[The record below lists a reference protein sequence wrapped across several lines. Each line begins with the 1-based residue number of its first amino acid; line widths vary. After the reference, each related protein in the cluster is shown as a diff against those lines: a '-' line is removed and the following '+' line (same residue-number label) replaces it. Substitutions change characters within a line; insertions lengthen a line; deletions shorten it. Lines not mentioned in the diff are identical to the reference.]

1 MGFRLR
7 TRSRSA
13 LQAVALALLL
23 AGLVMGRPSITEAA
37 DPIANAGGPYSGDE
51 GQQITFTGDA
61 SDAEDATSLLTF
73 EWDFEFDGSFAIGQS
88 GVNLK
93 SPNHTYTDD
102 GSYTVGLRVK
112 DTENNVS
119 AVSTATVTISN
130 VPPTASAGGPYT
142 VDEGSSL
149 SYNGSA
155 TDPGSD
161 TLTFEWDFDYV
172 ASTFTVD
179 ASGDDLTTPSNT
191 YLNDANKTVA
201 LRVRDGDGGVSSIV
215 TAAVTVSN
223 VPPTANAGTSYT
235 DDEGSAITFSGTATD
250 PGNETLT
257 YEWDFTYSGGTF
269 NVDDSGSGLTTPANT
284 YTGDGNFT
292 VALRV
297 RDDDSVSN
305 IATASVT
312 VTNVLPTAN
321 AGGPYT
327 GNLGG
332 PVTFA
337 GSATDPGG
345 EALTY
350 EWDFEYDE
358 STFDTVGSTTE
369 EGVSLTDPSYTYSGG
384 GSYTVA
390 LRVSDDDGT
399 SAIVTAGVTIGGATA
414 TPTPL
419 PTSTPTSTAT
429 PTPSPTSTPTST
441 ATPTPLPT
449 STPTSGGGGGGGGSS
464 GGGLAKTKTPT
475 PKPTKTPT
483 PEPTSTAAPAAT
495 ATPVPVFESEEQT
508 STLSVDVTA
517 SKTDI
522 VNLKSALS
530 TALGTAVFINNETL
544 EVVNTGG
551 GLIIRAQVFG
561 VSNAQ
566 AIVGELDVSLGNLV
580 IDTVDGLGTGTL
592 ALGTGLNVEGNASV
606 VAIDGAIEVAMSD
619 LHLVFSPEAPDA
631 TTLDGGS
638 PDVTNFGI
646 NFNVELSSVPDNAS
660 LAVQFVKS
668 SAAFSSS
675 NDDAI
680 RQATQDLG
688 VSIQD
693 SDNDI
698 AFAVNVDKGGIT
710 NDELGANA
718 VTMTVSKA
726 WYDRKLTEGKEIAI
740 TKINDLGVGFSSIA
754 SCSVTGDNA
763 DCSAE
768 FTGEASGFSL
778 FVLMGV
784 SGDATPTATATRPP
798 TATSLPTAT
807 YTPRPLALSTSTP
820 LPTATFVSA
829 PPTST
834 STSVPPTSTSV
845 PPTPTRTATA
855 VPTATPSAIA
865 STSDSGSSD
874 TGFPVAAFIGI
885 AVGAVALF
893 FGAMAYLWKTG
904 RFPVLLSFW
913 RRFSETG
920 R

>member
-112 DTENNVS
+112 DTGNNVS

-155 TDPGSD
+155 TDPGND

-269 NVDDSGSGLTTPANT
+269 NVDDSGSGLTTPAHT

-312 VTNVLPTAN
+312 VTDVLPTAN

-350 EWDFEYDE
+350 EWDFQYDG
-358 STFDTVGSTTE
+358 STFDTVGSTTG
-369 EGVSLTDPSYTYSGG
+369 EGVSLTGPSYTYSGG

-399 SAIVTAGVTIGGATA
+399 SAIVTAGVTIGG
-414 TPTPL
+414 
-419 PTSTPTSTAT
+419 
-429 PTPSPTSTPTST
+429 ST

-449 STPTSGGGGGGGGSS
+449 STPTSSGGGGGGGSS

-495 ATPVPVFESEEQT
+495 ATPVPVFESVEQT

-522 VNLKSALS
+522 VNLESALS

-551 GLIIRAQVFG
+551 GLITRAQVFG

-638 PDVTNFGI
+638 PDVTNFGV

-740 TKINDLGVGFSSIA
+740 TKINDMGVGFSSIA

-820 LPTATFVSA
+820 LPTATFMSV
-829 PPTST
+829 PPTS
-834 STSVPPTSTSV
+834 TSTSV

-904 RFPVLLSFW
+904 RFLVLLSFW